1 MSFSRLALAMALL
14 AGGVL
19 PVGGAHA
26 SELTYRPISPGF
38 GGSPLNAPYVFGT
51 ADRTKG
57 DNAGGFRGGAGT
69 RDPIQGFATTLQ
81 ARLLSQISGSVV
93 DAIFGEG
100 AEEAGRFEVGDTV
113 IEFARGETTVRITIS
128 DIVTGSTTAID
139 VPLPRL

>member
-1 MSFSRLALAMALL
+1 
-14 AGGVL
+14 
-19 PVGGAHA
+19 
-26 SELTYRPISPGF
+26 
-38 GGSPLNAPYVFGT
+38 VFGT

-57 DNAGGFRGGAGT
+57 TDSFRSGAT
-69 RDPIQGFATTLQ
+69 ARDPIQGFATTLQ

-100 AEEAGRFEVGDTV
+100 AEEEGRFEVGDTV